1 MQIVYFILTGVLGLA
16 LTTSPAQPA
25 DTTDTAQEN
34 SDSTKPRIQAAQ
46 NSASEKAATQPE
58 EEDPELKE
66 QMKEQRKIE
75 VENAL
80 TRARLER
87 ELADL
92 RAEIERLRLQK
103 EVSILQWEVAQ
114 EQQQKEHT
122 QAMLQLER
130 QREKLMAEVA
140 LSQAKLAQMKE
151 QFNLASTT
159 LQNKVTLLKTEADQL
174 RAEIEQNKARKE
186 RAKLADGPISY
197 LDEPL
202 QNTGTLVVS
211 DRCVG
216 LNGIITPW
224 KADYI
229 VDQIR
234 YLNNKDSK
242 KPIFIIISYSPGG
255 SALAGARIIKAMENS
270 HAPVYVVVEEFAASM
285 AALITTL
292 AKKSYAYPNAI
303 ILHHQ
308 PWTFAWGSV
317 RELKE
322 QYEELQ
328 AWWRRL
334 GGRVARKMG
343 ISLDKLDKQL
353 YEQSA
358 RGSWQEFADNAHKL
372 KWVDHVIT
380 GIDNSAIREM
390 PDATNYTFG
399 HWCRDFYGMEVTSGH
414 ATDAITYLPPL
425 GPMDFYYLYN
435 PDNRYQVRS
444 AP

>member
-1 MQIVYFILTGVLGLA
+1 MQIAHFILTSVLSLA

-25 DTTDTAQEN
+25 DTTQEN
-34 SDSTKPRIQAAQ
+34 SDSIKLRILAAQ
-46 NSASEKAATQPE
+46 NSASENAATQSE
-58 EEDPELKE
+58 EEDLELKE

-80 TRARLER
+80 IRARLER

-103 EVSILQWEVAQ
+103 EASILQWEVAQ
-114 EQQQKEHT
+114 EQQQKEHA
-122 QAMLQLER
+122 QAILELDR

-140 LSQAKLAQMKE
+140 LSQAKLAQMTE

-159 LQNKVTLLKTEADQL
+159 LQNKVTLLKTEAEQL
-174 RAEIEQNKARKE
+174 RAEIDQTKTKKE
-186 RAKLADGPISY
+186 RAKLADGSISY
-197 LDEPL
+197 LNEPL

-211 DRCVG
+211 DRYVG

-224 KADYI
+224 KANYI

-242 KPIFIIISYSPGG
+242 KPIFIIIGYSPGG
-255 SALAGARIIKAMENS
+255 SALAGARILKAMENS
-270 HAPVYVVVEEFAASM
+270 QAPVYVVVEEFAASM

-292 AKKSYAYPNAI
+292 AKKSYAYPNAM

-308 PWTFAWGSV
+308 PWTFGWGNV

-322 QYEELQ
+322 RYEEMR

-334 GGRVARKMG
+334 GGPVAKKMG

-353 YEQSA
+353 YEKSA
-358 RGSWQEFADNAHKL
+358 RGDWTEFADNAHKL

-380 GIDNSAIREM
+380 GIDDSAIREM
-390 PDATNYTFG
+390 PDAINYTFE
-399 HWCRDFYGMEVTSGH
+399 HWRRDWYGMEVTSDH

-425 GPMDFYYLYN
+425 GPKDFYYLYN
-435 PDNRYQVRS
+435 LDNRYQVRS